1 MMKIAQKIY
10 SFCTRHL
17 KFCGYMLHRLYLTHV
32 KLKMDPFCRTLSIKI
47 LTGSLFFWSPCSIQM
62 ATKKEAFWGQ
72 INQCTV
78 EDHFMYCLILLEG
91 LLNIFIMS
99 VLAHKFKG
107 WTQLQKVLSQGLYWT
122 VSTQDAVDNVDTEGK
137 KLQMDINNNK
147 YWSTINML
155 TNNSTLY
162 D

>member
-1 MMKIAQKIY
+1 M
-10 SFCTRHL
+10 S
-17 KFCGYMLHRLYLTHV
+17 
-32 KLKMDPFCRTLSIKI
+32 
-47 LTGSLFFWSPCSIQM
+47 
-62 ATKKEAFWGQ
+62 KKEWNA
-72 INQCTV
+72 I
-78 EDHFMYCLILLEG
+78 
-91 LLNIFIMS
+91 
-99 VLAHKFKG
+99 VLARKFKG
-107 WTQLQKVLSQGLYWT
+107 WTQLQKVFNQGLYWT